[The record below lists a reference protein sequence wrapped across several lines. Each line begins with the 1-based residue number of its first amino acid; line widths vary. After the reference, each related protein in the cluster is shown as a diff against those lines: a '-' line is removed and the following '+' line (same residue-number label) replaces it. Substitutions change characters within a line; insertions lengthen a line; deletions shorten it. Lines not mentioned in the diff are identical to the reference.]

1 MPGRKRTDNQKIK
14 NVTCTPNNN
23 FYFLNVCPFSPGG
36 FFTFLVVVAH
46 GVASEFGKNS
56 SRTLTRN
63 KQMDLSIVQNL
74 HDFLFSVSAIIWL
87 VLKNV

>member
-1 MPGRKRTDNQKIK
+1 MSMTGA
-14 NVTCTPNNN
+14 N
-23 FYFLNVCPFSPGG
+23 FFHATS
-36 FFTFLVVVAH
+36 TFLLRILQPT
-46 GVASEFGKNS
+46 SEFGKNF